1 MRDVHNEISM
11 TDASWTRRAY
21 PRRMRRGGAQTVR
34 PAGQAG
40 LTTALL
46 SEWTDPDTALEV
58 VGNTL
63 DRFHD
68 EPSAVHAL
76 RADARLRDSLHA
88 VLLRMVDQEV
98 LETRA
103 LADGRCAFR
112 WSARLGA
119 VSPEEANA
127 LVAAGAEA
135 PPEAAPASAGAA
147 GFWARMAVQTA
158 PLLLPSVSC
167 VLALLAFL
175 WLDSA
180 LALAVTVLLA
190 IVGVVGIVRRVQ
202 LATFWMLGLVIAGL
216 LVRFS

>member
-1 MRDVHNEISM
+1 MRVVHNEFCV
-11 TDASWTRRAY
+11 TDANWTPRAY
-21 PRRMRRGGAQTVR
+21 PRRMRGGGAQTVR
-34 PAGQAG
+34 PNGQAG

-58 VGNTL
+58 VGNSL
-63 DRFHD
+63 GRFTD
-68 EPSAVHAL
+68 VPSAVQAL
-76 RADARLRDSLHA
+76 RTDAALHDA
-88 VLLRMVDQEV
+88 LHDVVLRMVDQGV

-103 LADGRCAFR
+103 LADGRRAFR
-112 WSARLGA
+112 WSAELGPVTA
-119 VSPEEANA
+119 DAANA

-135 PPEAAPASAGAA
+135 QPEPAPTTAGTA

-175 WLDSA
+175 WLDAA
-180 LALAVTVLLA
+180 LAFAVTVLLA